1 MNTKY
6 FWEFLTL
13 YNWINKLIILNRI
26 RSGYQ
31 ELHKEEMIKKEKE
44 KEKKKKVLETIIDTT
59 RTAPTCNTKICGK

>member
-44 KEKKKKVLETIIDTT
+44 KEKKKKST
-59 RTAPTCNTKICGK
+59 